1 MEQILDSKDNVK
13 GEIYCITN
21 TTTQKKYIGQTVT
34 HRKNHGKYR
43 PFGSVGRFKD
53 HVSEAVCNTKR
64 KQCWYLNSAIRKYGA
79 EVFVVNVLE
88 QCELAELD
96 SREKH
101 YISQHNTI
109 YPNGYNLTA
118 GGKTLNTITIEPDE
132 EPSSPGTRGG
142 CDYRSQET
150 RDLISNRLRDA
161 LSSSEA
167 RSSMSEQTRQQH
179 LATKLERFKDIQIDT
194 NQLDQYIRR
203 QQNRVVVNIENHKA
217 TFASKHST
225 PEERYTHARNFLLQ
239 ITNSAT
245 LPN

>member
-1 MEQILDSKDNVK
+1 MDKLLDSKDDVK

-21 TTTQKKYIGQTVT
+21 TVNQKKYIGQTVT
-34 HRKNHGKYR
+34 HRKNRGKYR
-43 PFGSVGRFKD
+43 PFGSIGRFKD

-64 KQCWYLNSAIRKYGA
+64 KQCWYLNSAIRKHGT
-79 EVFVVNVLE
+79 EVFVVDVLE
-88 QCELAELD
+88 QCELSELD

-101 YISQHNTI
+101 YISYYNTI

-132 EPSSPGTRGG
+132 EPSLPGTRGG
-142 CDYRSQET
+142 CEYRSPET
-150 RDLISNRLRDA
+150 RTRISNRLQQFLKSPSVRDA
-161 LSSSEA
+161 ISE
-167 RSSMSEQTRQQH
+167 RTREQH
-179 LATKLERFKDIQIDT
+179 LATKLEKLKGVQIDVHRI
-194 NQLDQYIRR
+194 DSYIH
-203 QQNRVVVNIENHKA
+203 QQQKRVIVKIENHKI

-239 ITNSAT
+239 IANSAT

>member
-1 MEQILDSKDNVK
+1 MEQILDSKDEVK

-43 PFGSVGRFKD
+43 PFGSNGRFKD

-64 KQCWYLNSAIRKYGA
+64 KQCWYLNSAIRKYGVK
-79 EVFVVNVLE
+79 VFIVELLE

-96 SREKH
+96 SREIH
-101 YISQHNTI
+101 YISQYNTI

-118 GGKTLNTITIEPDE
+118 GGKTLETITIEPDE

-150 RDLISNRLRDA
+150 RSLISSRLKDV
-161 LSSSEA
+161 LNSSEA
-167 RSSMSEQTRQQH
+167 RCSMSERTRQQH
-179 LATKLERFKDIQIDT
+179 LANKVERFKGIQIDT
-194 NQLDQYIRR
+194 DKLDQYIHC
-203 QQNRVVVNIENHKA
+203 QQKRVIVNVENHKV

-225 PEERYTHARNFLLQ
+225 TEERYTHARNFLLQ
-239 ITNSAT
+239 IANSAT